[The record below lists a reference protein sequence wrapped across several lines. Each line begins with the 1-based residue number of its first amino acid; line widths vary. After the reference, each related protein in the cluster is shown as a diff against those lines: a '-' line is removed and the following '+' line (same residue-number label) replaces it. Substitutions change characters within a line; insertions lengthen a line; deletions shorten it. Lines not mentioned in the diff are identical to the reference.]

1 MKKVSF
7 FGVFDPAVANMTVP
21 YFNDREWLESV
32 ARGGGTLRHEGRKCQ
47 KCLDSMT
54 CHEGRTHTLKSSV
67 HSGR

>member
-32 ARGGGTLRHEGRKCQ
+32 AGAEGLLGMR
-47 KCLDSMT
+47 
-54 CHEGRTHTLKSSV
+54 EGSAKNASTV
-67 HSGR
+67 